1 MAIDGKSK
9 DGVIEQ
15 SGTAAERIALDIEKV
30 IQGSEFYETDT
41 TARYK
46 MYSGAWALV
55 VATGGASSYAGG
67 GTGGGGTPTVPGY
80 TMTAPVAVAITAAS
94 TQIVPANPLR
104 KYLLI
109 QVNGAA
115 DVSVAPGA
123 IAATLASGFVLSA
136 NANGAGFPGGTFSSA
151 HVGAVQAIG
160 RAASSIT
167 WSEGV

>member
-46 MYSGAWALV
+46 MYSGEWV
-55 VATGGASSYAGG
+55 QIVASGGASSYVAGG
-67 GTGGGGTPTVPGY
+67 GGGSGTNTYSLTTPVK
-80 TMTAPVAVAITAAS
+80 VAVGIAS
-94 TQIVPANPLR
+94 TQVIPPNPLR
-104 KYLLI
+104 KYLLV
-109 QVNGAA
+109 QVNGPA
-115 DVSVAPGA
+115 DIAVAPGA
-123 IAATLASGFVLSA
+123 VAATLASGFVLSA
-136 NANGAGFPGGTFSSA
+136 NISGDGFPGGSWTSN
-151 HVGAVQAIG
+151 HTGAVQAMG
-160 RAASSIT
+160 RGVSSII

>member
-46 MYSGAWALV
+46 MYSGVWTLV

-67 GTGGGGTPTVPGY
+67 GTGGGGGGGTATY
-80 TMTAPVAVAITAAS
+80 TLSPPVTVAVTAAS
-94 TQIVPANPLR
+94 TQIIPANLNR
-104 KYLLI
+104 KYLMI
-109 QVNGAA
+109 QVNGGY
-115 DVSVAPGA
+115 DVAIAPGVGL
-123 IAATLASGFVLSA
+123 ATLAGILLSA
-136 NANGAGFPGGTFSSA
+136 NVSGAGYPGASFESN

-160 RAASSIT
+160 RAASSVT
-167 WSEGV
+167 WTEGV